1 MTSAVSDQAGGFQK
15 YSQGFSIGIKTATR
29 DKLANHE
36 STKMGESRDIPYAI
50 FAASGELIRKS
61 RRIGIIAI
69 ITVMKAG
76 ANLANLAQKKYHN
89 LVVESLG
96 R

>member
-1 MTSAVSDQAGGFQK
+1 MASAVSDQVSGFQK
-15 YSQGFSIGIKTATR
+15 YSQGFCIGIKTATR

-36 STKMGESRDIPYAI
+36 STKMGESRESPYDT
-50 FAASGELIRKS
+50 FAASGKLIRKS
-61 RRIGIIAI
+61 RRIGTMAI

-76 ANLANLAQKKYHN
+76 ANLANLAQKKYHK
-89 LVVESLG
+89 LILESLG